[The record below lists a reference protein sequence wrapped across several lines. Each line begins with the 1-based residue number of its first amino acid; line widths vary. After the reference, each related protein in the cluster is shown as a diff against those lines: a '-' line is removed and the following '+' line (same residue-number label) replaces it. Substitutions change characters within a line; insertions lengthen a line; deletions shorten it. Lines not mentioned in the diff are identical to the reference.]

1 MDEEEK
7 KARYRDIVYR
17 VRVISNQVAN
27 LSNSTSSTNG
37 TIKNSF
43 SIDNKGIEEDAMNE
57 INNQLQEV
65 INSLNNTVIPSL
77 NNKIYS

>member
-17 VRVISNQVAN
+17 VRIISNQVAN
-27 LSNSTSSTNG
+27 LSNSTSSTNS

-43 SIDNKGIEEDAMNE
+43 SADGKGIEEETMNE
-57 INNQLQEV
+57 IKNELEEV
-65 INSLNNTVIPSL
+65 ISSLNNTVIPSL

>member
-27 LSNSTSSTNG
+27 LSNSTSSANS

-43 SIDNKGIEEDAMNE
+43 SIDNKGIEETAMNE
-57 INNQLQEV
+57 INSELQEV